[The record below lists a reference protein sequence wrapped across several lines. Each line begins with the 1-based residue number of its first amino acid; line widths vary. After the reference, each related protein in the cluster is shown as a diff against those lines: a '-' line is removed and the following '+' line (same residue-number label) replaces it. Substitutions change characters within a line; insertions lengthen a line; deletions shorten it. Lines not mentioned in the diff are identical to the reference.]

1 MRGSSKKR
9 RSSQRQHSATDGSAE
24 NIILRLGTYSRRVQ
38 LLMVPGSCDQIH
50 LSLKDAFGGHLW

>member
-24 NIILRLGTYSRRVQ
+24 NIIVRLSTSKRVQ
-38 LLMVPGSCDQIH
+38 LLMVPGSCDHVH